1 MRRRRILAAGLVVV
15 LAGVVAVVLLGGGSG
30 QRRIIA
36 HFTSAVGIAAGSS
49 VRVLGVRV
57 GTVTEVVPQGGTV
70 RVVMEY
76 DAEQP
81 VPADAQ
87 AVIIPP
93 SVVSDRYVQLTP
105 AYAGGPVLPDDADL
119 PVARTVVPLELDEV
133 YRALD
138 DFNQALGPAGANS
151 DGALSDLVDT
161 GAANLDGN
169 GENLHDTID
178 GTGRTLRT
186 LSEGRDD
193 LFGTVADLQE
203 FTTTLARSDRLV
215 RGFNDRLATASEQ
228 LAGEGAALEASLRSL
243 SLALGQVA
251 EFIRDNRALLT
262 QDVAALTDITTVLVR
277 QQQALIEVLDVAPLA
292 LSNLNLVYNPRSGTL
307 DTRDNLLGPY
317 GPATYVCSLLAGLLP
332 VAQVPEVC
340 TALAQDLE
348 RRGLPLTDALRR
360 LLGLPAAVKSTPQQP
375 VLPAPE
381 VSSDPTLGGIL
392 PRRTP

>member
-1 MRRRRILAAGLVVV
+1 MAAGLVVV
-15 LAGVVAVVLLGGGSG
+15 LAGVVAVVLLGGGPG
-30 QRRIIA
+30 QRRIVA
-36 HFTSAVGIAAGSS
+36 HFTSAVGIAAGSG

-119 PVARTVVPLELDEV
+119 PTSRTVVPLELDEV

-138 DFNQALGPAGANS
+138 EFNQALGPKGANQ

-178 GTGRTLRT
+178 GASRTLRT
-186 LSEGRDD
+186 LSGGRDD

-203 FTTTLARSDRLV
+203 FTTTLAESDRLV
-215 RGFNDRLATASEQ
+215 RTFNDRLATASEQ

-243 SLALGQVA
+243 SVALGQVA

-262 QDVAALTDITTVLVR
+262 QDVGALTDVTTVLVR

-307 DTRDNLLGPY
+307 DTRDNLLGPN
-317 GPATYVCSLLAGLLP
+317 GPATYVCSLLAGLVP

-340 TALAQDLE
+340 VALAEDLQ
-348 RRGLPLTDALRR
+348 RRGLPLTDALRK
-360 LLGLPAAVKSTPQQP
+360 LLGLPPASKAPPKQP
-375 VLPAPE
+375 VLTAPE

-392 PRRTP
+392 PRRAP

>member
-1 MRRRRILAAGLVVV
+1 MRRRILAAGLVVV
-15 LAGVVAVVLLGGGSG
+15 LAGVVAVVLLGGGPG
-30 QRRIIA
+30 QRRIVA

-119 PVARTVVPLELDEV
+119 PTSRTVAPLELDEV

-138 DFNQALGPAGANS
+138 EFNQALGPKGANQ

-178 GTGRTLRT
+178 GASRTLRT
-186 LSEGRDD
+186 LSDGRDD

-203 FTTTLARSDRLV
+203 FTTTLAESDRLV
-215 RGFNDRLATASEQ
+215 RTFNDRLATASEQ

-243 SLALGQVA
+243 SVALGQVA

-262 QDVAALTDITTVLVR
+262 QDVAALTDVTTVLVR

-307 DTRDNLLGPY
+307 DTRDNLSGPY
-317 GPATYVCSLLAGLLP
+317 GPATYVCSLLAGLVP

-340 TALAQDLE
+340 VALAEDLQ
-348 RRGLPLTDALRR
+348 RRGLPLTDALRK
-360 LLGLPAAVKSTPQQP
+360 LLGLPPAAKAPPKQP
-375 VLPAPE
+375 VLTAPE